1 MKHRKKLL
9 SLLLLCCALPACG
22 EKPTPP
28 NVNPDTTLSEP
39 SAEQPSEEST
49 TQKPDNAHSHTYS
62 DEWSKDATYHW
73 HAATCEHTT
82 QVSNKGTHTFGAWV
96 IDTAPTETSGGTR
109 HRVCSL
115 CQYREDGK
123 LDKQVPFSHG
133 LTYTKVDGHWLV
145 TGLGSC
151 KDTDIVIPSVNEYG
165 QMVYGI
171 RNGAFDT
178 NRSNIRSITVPASM
192 TYIEQY
198 AFGGCTNLQELTLSL
213 QRPLAQYFSDWET
226 IPQSLKTVHIVGSI
240 SSKANLRAASGLQT
254 VTLPQGLTA
263 IPADF
268 FAECPALTTV
278 TIPDT
283 VTSIGAGAFA
293 GCGLTSVTL
302 PVGITKLPTGAF
314 SGCSSLTSVTLLGR
328 VTEIGDYAFSQC
340 SKLADFTLPE
350 ALTKLG
356 ASALAHTALTSV
368 TIPTSLTSIPE
379 YCFSACESLA
389 EITLHDGIT
398 AIGTGA
404 FEYTA
409 IRSFVYPPECRT
421 NNSLFYHCRSLT
433 EVTLN
438 Q

>member
-9 SLLLLCCALPACG
+9 ALLLLCCALPACG

-28 NVNPDTTLSEP
+28 NVDPDTTLSEP

-49 TQKPDNAHSHTYS
+49 TQQPGNAHSHTYS
-62 DEWSKDATYHW
+62 NEWSKDATYHW

-82 QVSNKGTHTFGAWV
+82 QVFKKGTHTFGAWV
-96 IDTAPTETSGGTR
+96 IDTAPTETTEGMR

-151 KDTDIVIPSVNEYG
+151 KGTDIVIPSVNEYG
-165 QMVYGI
+165 QSVYGI

-198 AFGGCTNLQELTLSL
+198 AFGGCTNIEELTLPL
-213 QRPLAQYFSDWET
+213 QRPLAHYFSDWET
-226 IPQSLKTVHIVGSI
+226 IPQSLKTVHIAGSL

-254 VTLPQGLTA
+254 VILPQGLTA

-283 VTSIGAGAFA
+283 VTSIEAFA
-293 GCGLTSVTL
+293 FENCTSLRKVTL
-302 PVGITKLPTGAF
+302 PKGLTVIKMSTFANCTLLTDIVLPNGITTIEGGAF
-314 SGCSSLTSVTLLGR
+314 SGCTSLDLSALPASLKTLGQSALKNSGLTALDLSAYSNLIIPRNAFTDCKKLKTVVLNGKSIDNTAERAENDRRGR
-328 VTEIGDYAFSQC
+328 VLGVRSHRAHPPRIGRND
-340 SKLADFTLPE
+340 
-350 ALTKLG
+350 
-356 ASALAHTALTSV
+356 
-368 TIPTSLTSIPE
+368 
-379 YCFSACESLA
+379 
-389 EITLHDGIT
+389 
-398 AIGTGA
+398 
-404 FEYTA
+404 
-409 IRSFVYPPECRT
+409 R
-421 NNSLFYHCRSLT
+421 
-433 EVTLN
+433 
-438 Q
+438 